1 MRMGE
6 MCPMKR
12 IFGPIINGTDAEARV
27 KPSNDMP
34 GIPQETID
42 RVLDSTNIVELI
54 GSFVALKKIGQNF
67 QGLCPFHDDKTPSFS
82 VSPEKKIFRCFG
94 CGASG
99 NAITFLR
106 RHKNLPFPE
115 AVRFLAGKARIP
127 MDTEEDK
134 KRERQLFCLAKSQ
147 EEFATQLHSGTYRS
161 PVNYLTERGIKP
173 DTQEEFG
180 LGYAG
185 SVKDLITALKTS
197 GVKEKE
203 IPIGAGVLKEKN
215 QGLTCPFM
223 GRIIFPLMDPKG
235 TTIGFGGRAI
245 DTSTQAKYI
254 NSSDSPIFSKR
265 RVLFGLKQFRR
276 SNDMVLVVEGYFD
289 VLTLHQAGFK
299 NTVGLLGTE
308 ISVEQMRILEN
319 LARNAI
325 LTFDGDSG
333 GQTALL
339 KCMKV
344 QRHNL
349 TVKAVVLPESDPDVI
364 VREGKTA
371 EFEALIEK
379 AAPLREAAIKVISQR
394 KEKDTVEHLTEEV
407 TRLGTEIPDALE
419 ASRFAQDAAQ
429 ALSLPPWVLQE
440 KIQAR
445 REKRERIVER
455 KRQLERF
462 LVNELLVN
470 PTLIPTEKLESIKDL
485 FDEGEEKKTLLT
497 RILKH
502 A

>member
-1 MRMGE
+1 MYS
-6 MCPMKR
+6 MKR
-12 IFGPIINGTDAEARV
+12 TFSPIINGTDTKARG

-67 QGLCPFHDDKTPSFS
+67 QGLCPFHDDKTPSLS

-94 CGASG
+94 CGTSG

-106 RHKNLPFPE
+106 KHKNLPFPE

-134 KRERQLFCLAKSQ
+134 KRELFLLCLAKAQ
-147 EEFATQLHSGTYRS
+147 EEFTTQLRSGTYRS
-161 PVNYLTERGIKP
+161 AVNYLTERGINQQI
-173 DTQEEFG
+173 QEEFA

-185 SVKDLITALKTS
+185 SVKDLIAALKRS
-197 GVKEKE
+197 GIKDKHIPFGVGLLKEKE
-203 IPIGAGVLKEKN
+203 QGV
-215 QGLTCPFM
+215 TCAFM
-223 GRIIFPLMDPKG
+223 GRIIFPITDQRG
-235 TTIGFGGRAI
+235 ATVGFGGRTI
-245 DTSTQAKYI
+245 DSSSQAKYI
-254 NSSDSPIFSKR
+254 NSPDSLIFNKR
-265 RVLFGLKQFRR
+265 RVLFGVKQLRI
-276 SNDMVLVVEGYFD
+276 SNDTVLVVEGYFD

-308 ISVEQMRILEN
+308 LSAEQMRILET
-319 LARNAI
+319 LVRNAI
-325 LTFDGDSG
+325 LIFDGDPG
-333 GQTALL
+333 GQSALL
-339 KCMKV
+339 RCLKV
-344 QRHNL
+344 SRHNL
-349 TVKAVVLPESDPDVI
+349 TVKAVVLPEGDPDEF

-379 AAPLREAAIKVISQR
+379 PKPLREAAIEIINQR
-394 KEKDTVEHLTEEV
+394 KGKESIEHLTEEV
-407 TRLGTEIPDALE
+407 TRLGTEIIDALE
-419 ASRFAQDAAQ
+419 ASLFAQEAAE
-429 ALSLPPWVLQE
+429 ALSLPVWALQE

-445 REKRERIVER
+445 REKKERIVER

-462 LVNELLVN
+462 LVNELLMN
-470 PTLIPTEKLESIKDL
+470 PGIIPSEKLESIKDL

>member
-6 MCPMKR
+6 MCSMKR
-12 IFGPIINGTDAEARV
+12 IYGPIINGTDTEARG

-42 RVLDSTNIVELI
+42 RVLDSTNIVEFI

-67 QGLCPFHDDKTPSFS
+67 QGLCPFHDDKTPSLS

-134 KRERQLFCLAKSQ
+134 KRELFLFCLVKAQ
-147 EEFATQLHSGTYRS
+147 EEFAAQLRSGAYRS
-161 PVNYLTERGIKP
+161 AVNYLTERGINQT
-173 DTQEEFG
+173 TQEEFA

-185 SVKDLITALKTS
+185 SVKDLIAALKQS
-197 GVKEKE
+197 GIKKEIPFSVGLLKEKE
-203 IPIGAGVLKEKN
+203 
-215 QGLTCPFM
+215 QGITCPFM
-223 GRIIFPLMDPKG
+223 GRIMFPLTDQRG
-235 TTIGFGGRAI
+235 ATVGFGGRAI
-245 DTSTQAKYI
+245 DHSSQAKYI
-254 NSSDSPIFSKR
+254 NSPDSAIFNKR
-265 RVLFGLKQFRR
+265 RVLFGLKQLRI
-276 SNDMVLVVEGYFD
+276 SNDTVFVVEGYFD

-308 ISVEQMRILEN
+308 LSAEQMRTLET
-319 LARNAI
+319 LARSAI
-325 LTFDGDSG
+325 FIFDGDTG
-333 GQTALL
+333 GQAALL
-339 KCMKV
+339 RCLKV
-344 QRHNL
+344 QRRNL
-349 TVKAVVLPESDPDVI
+349 TVKAVVLPEGDPDEI
-364 VREGKTA
+364 VRSGKSA

-379 AAPLREAAIKVISQR
+379 AKPLREAAIEVLSRR
-394 KEKDTVEHLTEEV
+394 KGKESIEHLTEV
-407 TRLGTEIPDALE
+407 VARLGTEIPDALE
-419 ASRFAQDAAQ
+419 ASLFAQEAAET
-429 ALSLPPWVLQE
+429 LGLPAWVVQE
-440 KIQAR
+440 KILGR
-445 REKRERIVER
+445 REKKERIVER

-462 LVNELLVN
+462 LVNELLAHPGLV
-470 PTLIPTEKLESIKDL
+470 PSDKLESIKDL
-485 FDEGEEKKTLLT
+485 FDDNDQKQILLHHV
-497 RILKH
+497 LKH

>member
-1 MRMGE
+1 MRMGK
-6 MCPMKR
+6 MCSIKR
-12 IFGPIINGTDAEARV
+12 IFGPIINGTDRETPG
-27 KPSNDMP
+27 KSSNDMP

-67 QGLCPFHDDKTPSFS
+67 QGLCPFHDDKTPSLS

-134 KRERQLFCLAKSQ
+134 KRELFLFCLAKAQ
-147 EEFATQLHSGTYRS
+147 EEFTAQLRSGAYRS
-161 PVNYLTERGIKP
+161 AVNYLTERGIKA

-185 SVKDLITALKTS
+185 SVKDLIAALKKS
-197 GVKEKE
+197 GIRDKEIPFGVGLLKEKE
-203 IPIGAGVLKEKN
+203 QGV
-215 QGLTCPFM
+215 TCPFM
-223 GRIIFPLMDPKG
+223 GRIIFPLTDQRG
-235 TTIGFGGRAI
+235 ATVGFGGRAI
-245 DTSTQAKYI
+245 DRSSQAKYI
-254 NSSDSPIFSKR
+254 NSPDSGTFNKR
-265 RVLFGLKQFRR
+265 KVLFGLKQLRI
-276 SNDMVLVVEGYFD
+276 SNDTVFVVEGYFD
-289 VLTLHQAGFK
+289 VLTLHQAGLK

-308 ISVEQMRILEN
+308 LSAEQMRILEN
-319 LARNAI
+319 LVRNAI
-325 LTFDGDSG
+325 LIFDGDPG
-333 GQTALL
+333 GQAALL
-339 KCMKV
+339 KCLKV
-344 QRHNL
+344 QRHTL
-349 TVKAVVLPESDPDVI
+349 TVKAVVLPEGDPDEF

-379 AAPLREAAIKVISQR
+379 PKPLREAAIDIINQR
-394 KEKDTVEHLTEEV
+394 KEKESIEHLTEEV
-407 TRLGTEIPDALE
+407 TRLGTEIFDALE
-419 ASRFAQDAAQ
+419 ASLFAQEAAE
-429 ALSLPPWVLQE
+429 ALSLPVWVLQE

-445 REKRERIVER
+445 REKKERIVER

-462 LVNELLVN
+462 LVNELLTN
-470 PTLIPTEKLESIKDL
+470 PGIIPSEKLESIKDL

>member
-1 MRMGE
+1 MYSIKGT
-6 MCPMKR
+6 
-12 IFGPIINGTDAEARV
+12 FDPIINGTDREPRV

-42 RVLDSTNIVELI
+42 RIVESINVVELI

-67 QGLCPFHDDKTPSFS
+67 QGLCPFHDDKTPSLS

-134 KRERQLFCLAKSQ
+134 KRDLFHSCLKKAQ
-147 EEFATQLHSGTYRS
+147 EEFTAQLRSLTYRS
-161 PVNYLTERGIKP
+161 AVNYLTERGINQA
-173 DTQEEFG
+173 TQEEFA

-185 SVKDLITALKTS
+185 SVKDLIAALKRS
-197 GVKEKE
+197 GIKKEVPLNLGVLREKE
-203 IPIGAGVLKEKN
+203 
-215 QGLTCPFM
+215 QGITCPFM
-223 GRIIFPLMDPKG
+223 GRVVFPITDQRSA
-235 TTIGFGGRAI
+235 TVGFGGRAI
-245 DTSTQAKYI
+245 DHSSQAKYI
-254 NSSDSPIFSKR
+254 NSPDSAIFNKR
-265 RVLFGLKQFRR
+265 RVLFGLKQLRIP
-276 SNDMVLVVEGYFD
+276 NDTVLVVEGYFD

-299 NTVGLLGTE
+299 NTLGLLGTE
-308 ISVEQMRILEN
+308 LSAEQMHILES

-325 LTFDGDSG
+325 FIFDGDSG
-333 GQTALL
+333 GQAALL
-339 KCMKV
+339 KCLKV

-349 TVKAVVLPESDPDVI
+349 TAKAVVLPDGDPDEF
-364 VREGKTA
+364 VREGKTV
-371 EFEALIEK
+371 EFEALVEK
-379 AAPLREAAIKVISQR
+379 AKPLREAAIEIISQR
-394 KEKDTVEHLTEEV
+394 KGKESIEHLTEEV
-407 TRLGTEIPDALE
+407 ARLGTEIPDALE
-419 ASRFAQDAAQ
+419 ASLFVQEAAE
-429 ALSLPPWVLQE
+429 ALGLPAWVLQE

-445 REKRERIVER
+445 REKKERTVER

-462 LVNELLVN
+462 LVNELLTN
-470 PTLIPTEKLESIKDL
+470 PNLIPTEKLETIKDL

-497 RILKH
+497 RILKQ

>member
-1 MRMGE
+1 MRMGK
-6 MCPMKR
+6 MCSMKR
-12 IFGPIINGTDAEARV
+12 IFGPIINGPDREERGKKAGI
-27 KPSNDMP
+27 MP

-42 RVLDSTNIVELI
+42 RVLDSTNIVEII

-67 QGLCPFHDDKTPSFS
+67 QGLCPFHDDKTPSLS

-134 KRERQLFCLAKSQ
+134 KRDLFLSCLAKAQ
-147 EEFATQLHSGTYRS
+147 EEFAAQLRSGAYRS
-161 PVNYLTERGIKP
+161 AVNYLTERGINQG
-173 DTQEEFG
+173 TQEEFG

-185 SVKDLITALKTS
+185 SVKDLITALKKS
-197 GVKEKE
+197 GIKDKEIPFGVGLLKEKE
-203 IPIGAGVLKEKN
+203 
-215 QGLTCPFM
+215 QGITCPFM
-223 GRIIFPLMDPKG
+223 GRIVFPLTDQRG
-235 TTIGFGGRAI
+235 ATVGFGGRAI
-245 DTSTQAKYI
+245 DSSSQAKYI
-254 NSSDSPIFSKR
+254 NSPDSAIFNKR
-265 RVLFGLKQFRR
+265 KVLFGLKQLRI
-276 SNDMVLVVEGYFD
+276 SNDTVLVVEGYFD

-308 ISVEQMRILEN
+308 LSAEQMRIMET

-325 LTFDGDSG
+325 LIFDGDTG
-333 GQTALL
+333 GQAALL
-339 KCMKV
+339 KCLKI
-344 QRHNL
+344 QRRNL
-349 TVKAVVLPESDPDVI
+349 TVKAVVLPEGDPDEI
-364 VREGKTA
+364 VRSGKSA

-379 AAPLREAAIKVISQR
+379 AKPLREAAVEIISQR
-394 KEKDTVEHLTEEV
+394 KGRDSIEYLTEDI

-419 ASRFAQDAAQ
+419 ASLFAQEAAE
-429 ALSLPPWVLQE
+429 ALGLPAWVMQE
-440 KIQAR
+440 KILGR
-445 REKRERIVER
+445 REKKERIVER

-462 LVNELLVN
+462 LVNELIIKPDLF
-470 PTLIPTEKLESIKDL
+470 PPEKLESIKDL
-485 FDEGEEKKTLLT
+485 FDDNDQKQILLHHV
-497 RILKH
+497 LKH